1 MHLEEGRKMY
11 SDEQL
16 LEEHD
21 ESLVHEEELVLH
33 KQEMKRSQHRT
44 RCSCNVYNK
53 IYNCFPLKA
62 RSSSC
67 YSLDNYIGNKLELF
81 TFDIK

>member
-1 MHLEEGRKMY
+1 MY
-11 SDEQL
+11 SDDEL
-16 LEEHD
+16 LEEH
-21 ESLVHEEELVLH
+21 ESLVHEKELVLH
-33 KQEMKRSQHRT
+33 KQELKRSQRRT

-62 RSSSC
+62 WSSSC
-67 YSLDNYIGNKLELF
+67 YSLDNYIENKLELF